1 MGIRTLCIHLGL
13 LCGTAAHMQELRR
26 VKSGNMGERDNMV
39 TMHDILDAKYVY
51 DTTADETY
59 LRRVIMP
66 LEILLVGMKRIVIK
80 DTSVN
85 AICYGAKIMI
95 PGVLRFDDGIEVGD
109 EVVIVST
116 KGEAVCLA
124 HAQMT
129 TNQIGTVDH
138 GVVAKIKRVIMDRD
152 AYPRKWGL
160 GPHALQKKQMIA
172 AGTVDKYGKSNEKTP
187 NEWSSKHPDYTNQEY
202 SVKHAADPGHDWKS
216 KVKVEE
222 EEEEEKKVAVKRSAD
237 KD

>member
-1 MGIRTLCIHLGL
+1 
-13 LCGTAAHMQELRR
+13 
-26 VKSGNMGERDNMV
+26 
-39 TMHDILDAKYVY
+39 MHDILDAKYLY
-51 DTTADETY
+51 DTCADESY
-59 LRRVIMP
+59 LRHVVMP
-66 LEILLVGMKRIVIK
+66 LEILLIAMKRIVIK

-95 PGVLRFDDGIEVGD
+95 PGVLRFDDAIEIGD

-124 HAQMT
+124 YAQMT
-129 TNQIGTVDH
+129 TNQIMSVDH

-160 GPHALQKKQMIA
+160 GPHALQKKKMIA
-172 AGTVDKYGKSNEKTP
+172 DGTLDKYGKPNEKTP

-202 SVKHAADPGHDWKS
+202 SVKHAADPGHDWKG

-237 KD
+237 KDENEGPPVKKRKL